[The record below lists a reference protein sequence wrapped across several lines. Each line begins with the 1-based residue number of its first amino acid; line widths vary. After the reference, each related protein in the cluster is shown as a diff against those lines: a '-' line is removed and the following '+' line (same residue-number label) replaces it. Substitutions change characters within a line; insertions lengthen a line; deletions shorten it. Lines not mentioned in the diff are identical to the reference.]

1 MKDLNNIQIEI
12 KKELGGESLNHLMN
26 YATLAYKKHIDFYFH
41 VSHYSPAFFPMAK
54 VKIKLIFARVNE
66 KIYEDFFILLNDQNQ
81 PLNIFD
87 QSEKFQ
93 RNLYEAIQII
103 KNWES
108 NSKRYHEA
116 MKIIKKFRNYDIDN
130 AGNGIYE

>member
-41 VSHYSPAFFPMAK
+41 VSVYSPLFSYVAK
-54 VKIKLIFARVNE
+54 GKIKLIFARVNE

-81 PLNIFD
+81 TLNIFD

-93 RNLYEAIQII
+93 KNLYEAIQII

-116 MKIIKKFRNYDIDN
+116 MKIIKKFRNY
-130 AGNGIYE
+130 E